1 MPKVIDKWKKEH
13 LQTVTVYLNK
23 ETDADISEFLSTRNK
38 NDVLRRAIRMYI
50 REVERIE
57 KAIFLEMMENYMDF
71 EKVDKLKAQYKELTG
86 EECSP
91 YPREK
96 SVK

>member
-13 LQTVTVYLNK
+13 LQTITLYLNK
-23 ETDADISEFLSTRNK
+23 ESDADISEFLSTRNK
-38 NDVLRRAIRMYI
+38 NDVLKRSIRMYMQEEQ
-50 REVERIE
+50 RLSD
-57 KAIFLEMMENYMDF
+57 AIFLEMMENYMDF

-86 EECSP
+86 EEYSP